1 MPDLKK
7 HFIETAWGFKKKILR
22 SLTLARK
29 YRYLCTNIHQYGIL
43 ETTII
48 LSWFT
53 AVIKLM
59 IVLPW
64 SLNGRCSWKRSIY
77 IQKKNSKILFA
88 CMYSW
93 FFSILPSYY
102 CTCGTLVKNMIYRR
116 QCTQKSPRHNI
127 GKKIINCFLKNY
139 LKFFF
144 RLDLIMDYY
153 NIQVYNGTSLSFYY
167 PGNFIWWEIN
177 SQSQLIWTRNHF
189 LTVILSNW
197 NPSCN
202 NLLFISSDK
211 IVMNSSDIDTNKC
224 RCFWNCS
231 ALVSLYQDLDGY
243 NMIKFSLM
251 ITVFHSLLD
260 GLSPKTI
267 SSKSLAAWGNNC
279 SKSS

>member
-1 MPDLKK
+1 MYMYLHFFQLDARLKK
-7 HFIETAWGFKKKILR
+7 TFYRDSLRVQKKKILR
-22 SLTLARK
+22 SLARK

-93 FFSILPSYY
+93 FFSMSELGFFLAIN

-116 QCTQKSPRHNI
+116 QWTQKSPRHNI
-127 GKKIINCFLKNY
+127 GKKNYQLLPKKLLKN
-139 LKFFF
+139 FF

-153 NIQVYNGTSLSFYY
+153 NIQVYNGT
-167 PGNFIWWEIN
+167 
-177 SQSQLIWTRNHF
+177 
-189 LTVILSNW
+189 
-197 NPSCN
+197 
-202 NLLFISSDK
+202 
-211 IVMNSSDIDTNKC
+211 
-224 RCFWNCS
+224 
-231 ALVSLYQDLDGY
+231 
-243 NMIKFSLM
+243 
-251 ITVFHSLLD
+251 
-260 GLSPKTI
+260 
-267 SSKSLAAWGNNC
+267 
-279 SKSS
+279 

>member
-1 MPDLKK
+1 MPNLKK
-7 HFIETAWGFKKKILR
+7 HFIETAWSRVQKKISWDLWLWLG
-22 SLTLARK
+22 SIDTCARTSINAGVLK
-29 YRYLCTNIHQYGIL
+29 
-43 ETTII
+43 TTII

-116 QCTQKSPRHNI
+116 QWTQKSPRHNI

-153 NIQVYNGTSLSFYY
+153 NIQVYNGT
-167 PGNFIWWEIN
+167 
-177 SQSQLIWTRNHF
+177 
-189 LTVILSNW
+189 
-197 NPSCN
+197 
-202 NLLFISSDK
+202 
-211 IVMNSSDIDTNKC
+211 
-224 RCFWNCS
+224 
-231 ALVSLYQDLDGY
+231 
-243 NMIKFSLM
+243 
-251 ITVFHSLLD
+251 
-260 GLSPKTI
+260 
-267 SSKSLAAWGNNC
+267 
-279 SKSS
+279 

>member
-1 MPDLKK
+1 MYMYLHFFQLDARFKK
-7 HFIETAWGFKKKILR
+7 TFYRDSLRVQKKKILR

-127 GKKIINCFLKNY
+127 GKKNNYQLLPKELLKI
-139 LKFFF
+139 FFQIRF
-144 RLDLIMDYY
+144 
-153 NIQVYNGTSLSFYY
+153 NNG
-167 PGNFIWWEIN
+167 
-177 SQSQLIWTRNHF
+177 
-189 LTVILSNW
+189 
-197 NPSCN
+197 
-202 NLLFISSDK
+202 LL
-211 IVMNSSDIDTNKC
+211 
-224 RCFWNCS
+224 
-231 ALVSLYQDLDGY
+231 
-243 NMIKFSLM
+243 
-251 ITVFHSLLD
+251 
-260 GLSPKTI
+260 
-267 SSKSLAAWGNNC
+267 
-279 SKSS
+279 

>member
-1 MPDLKK
+1 MYMYLHFFQLDARLKIT
-7 HFIETAWGFKKKILR
+7 FYRDSLRVQKKKILR

-127 GKKIINCFLKNY
+127 GKKNNYQLLPKELLKI
-139 LKFFF
+139 FFQIRF
-144 RLDLIMDYY
+144 
-153 NIQVYNGTSLSFYY
+153 NNG
-167 PGNFIWWEIN
+167 
-177 SQSQLIWTRNHF
+177 
-189 LTVILSNW
+189 
-197 NPSCN
+197 
-202 NLLFISSDK
+202 LL
-211 IVMNSSDIDTNKC
+211 
-224 RCFWNCS
+224 
-231 ALVSLYQDLDGY
+231 
-243 NMIKFSLM
+243 
-251 ITVFHSLLD
+251 
-260 GLSPKTI
+260 
-267 SSKSLAAWGNNC
+267 
-279 SKSS
+279 

>member
-1 MPDLKK
+1 MYMYL
-7 HFIETAWGFKKKILR
+7 HFFQLNAKFKKTFYRDSLIEGSKKNILR

-93 FFSILPSYY
+93 FFSMSELGFFLAIN

-116 QCTQKSPRHNI
+116 QWTQKSPRHNI
-127 GKKIINCFLKNY
+127 GKKIYQLLPKKLLKI
-139 LKFFF
+139 FFQIRF
-144 RLDLIMDYY
+144 
-153 NIQVYNGTSLSFYY
+153 NNG
-167 PGNFIWWEIN
+167 
-177 SQSQLIWTRNHF
+177 
-189 LTVILSNW
+189 
-197 NPSCN
+197 
-202 NLLFISSDK
+202 LL
-211 IVMNSSDIDTNKC
+211 
-224 RCFWNCS
+224 
-231 ALVSLYQDLDGY
+231 
-243 NMIKFSLM
+243 
-251 ITVFHSLLD
+251 
-260 GLSPKTI
+260 
-267 SSKSLAAWGNNC
+267 
-279 SKSS
+279 